1 MNVFIDNEG
10 NIIDIGITKDKSL
23 TKVVIDKDN
32 DDRFKGWSDLKF
44 LCYKLNVQN
53 GEIIGYS
60 PIVPYST
67 VTKLETV
74 GQEII
79 ELKESIIEIAGI
91 VYGM

>member
-10 NIIDIGITKDKSL
+10 NVIDIGMTKDKSL

-32 DDRFKGWSDLKF
+32 DDRFKDWSDLRF

-53 GEIIGYS
+53 GKIIGYT

-74 GQEII
+74 GQEIM

-91 VYGM
+91 VYDM